1 MNRNAWVYV
10 DDQKAGKLTQGE
22 GGFVFAYD
30 EWYRSSPTAQPVSLT
45 LPLSKDKYESA
56 YLFPFF
62 DGLIPEGYLLEIA
75 ARKWGLNPLDRMGL
89 LLRFGKDA
97 IGNVSVVEVKD
108 E

>member
-1 MNRNAWVYV
+1 MNREAWVYV
-10 DDQKAGKLTQGE
+10 DDERAGKLIQGE
-22 GGFVFAYD
+22 DGFVFVYD
-30 EWYRSSPTAQPVSLT
+30 EGYRSSPTAQPVSLT
-45 LPLSKDKYESA
+45 LPLSKDKDEST

-75 ARKWGLNPLDRMGL
+75 TRKWGLSPLDRMGL

-97 IGNVSVVEVKD
+97 IGNVSVIEVKD